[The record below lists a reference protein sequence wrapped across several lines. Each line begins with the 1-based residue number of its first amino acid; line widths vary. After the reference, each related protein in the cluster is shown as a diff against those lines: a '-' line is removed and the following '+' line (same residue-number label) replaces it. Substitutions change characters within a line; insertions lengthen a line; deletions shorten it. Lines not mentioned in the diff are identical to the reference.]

1 MTKNKNDEEQ
11 IRQLKNEM
19 TEALRSKDVDGVITK
34 FAEQSVMFVLAPPL
48 RFKTGINAPG
58 ANGVQE
64 WFDTFAGGLEYEFRE
79 LEITNNDTVA
89 FCHSLDH
96 ISGKR
101 IDGTNTDVWVRETL
115 GLRKIAGAWKITHQH
130 QSVPMYMDG
139 SDKAATDLKP

>member
-1 MTKNKNDEEQ
+1 MY
-11 IRQLKNEM
+11 L
-19 TEALRSKDVDGVITK
+19 SH
-34 FAEQSVMFVLAPPL
+34 
-48 RFKTGINAPG
+48 INAPG
-58 ANGVQE
+58 ENGVQE
-64 WFDTFAGGLEYEFRE
+64 WFDTFVGGLGYEFCE

-101 IDGTNTDVWVRETL
+101 TDGTNTDIGVRETL

-139 SDKAATDLKP
+139 TDKAATDLKP

>member
-1 MTKNKNDEEQ
+1 MTNYQNDEEQ
-11 IRQLKNEM
+11 IRQLKNAM
-19 TEALRSKDVDGVITK
+19 TAALRRKDVEGVITK

-58 ANGVQE
+58 ENGVQE
-64 WFDTFAGGLEYEFRE
+64 WFATFAGELGYEFRE

-101 IDGTNTDVWVRETL
+101 TDGTTTDIWVRETL
-115 GLRKIAGAWKITHQH
+115 GLRKIGGAWKITHQH

-139 SDKAATDLKP
+139 SEKAATDLKP